1 LPDPTSGTAPG
12 CRLARWCHELD
23 LGLLAAADGLLR
35 PLASAA
41 VRLRALSAYR
51 KTTTVADPAIAA
63 DLRQALD
70 RLAAITPEVALPL
83 KLRVDERAE
92 PRDLLVRE
100 VAHLLVRVELELL
113 ADLPGRRRPD
123 AVDVREPDLE
133 PLLGR

>member
-1 LPDPTSGTAPG
+1 M
-12 CRLARWCHELD
+12 
-23 LGLLAAADGLLR
+23 
-35 PLASAA
+35 
-41 VRLRALSAYR
+41 
-51 KTTTVADPAIAA
+51 ADPAIAA

-70 RLAAITPEVALPL
+70 RLAAITPEVALHL

-123 AVDVREPDLE
+123 AIDVREPDLE
-133 PLLGR
+133 PLLGRKIDSSDACHAANPAFACDVGSSR